1 LQSYP
6 QREGLTSM
14 LDNTCIS
21 RLTTMLDNTCRDL
34 KQIQIIDNQHLSF
47 LKPSFNEAI
56 IQQLT
61 NAFLR
66 KVSEKEKILMS
77 TPWGRRSSVV
87 QFASQPDGKQL
98 EPSTPA
104 AAPAAS
110 KPFSSR
116 KLHAP
121 AASLAKDA
129 AQVSALRDM
138 SLSSSLSMS

>member
-1 LQSYP
+1 
-6 QREGLTSM
+6 M
-14 LDNTCIS
+14 LDI
-21 RLTTMLDNTCRDL
+21 TCRDL

-56 IQQLT
+56 IQQVT

-77 TPWGRRSSVV
+77 TPWGRRCSVV
-87 QFASQPDGKQL
+87 QFASQPDGKEL

-104 AAPAAS
+104 AAPAAG

-129 AQVSALRDM
+129 ARVSALRYM
-138 SLSSSLSMS
+138 PLSSSSSTS